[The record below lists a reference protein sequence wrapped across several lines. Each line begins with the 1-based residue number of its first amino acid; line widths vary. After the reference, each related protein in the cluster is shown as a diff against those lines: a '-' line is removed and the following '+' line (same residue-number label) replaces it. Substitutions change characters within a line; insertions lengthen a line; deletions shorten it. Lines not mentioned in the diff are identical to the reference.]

1 MIKKPALKKI
11 AEYLADTKSLRIAKD
26 QLASYQHLQKK
37 CMTTKKRSYD
47 TIIERQSEIVENL
60 QLQVNRDKC
69 DLSRFVRIEGDHFM
83 IFYLHYV
90 KNRTLQ
96 QVADYTHYTKDGV
109 VKILQRIKKKCT
121 QLNG

>member
-11 AEYLADTKSLRIAKD
+11 AEFLEDTKSLRIAKD
-26 QLASYQHLQKK
+26 QLVSYQHLQKK

-47 TIIERQSEIVENL
+47 KIIARQMEIVENL
-60 QLQVNRDKC
+60 QLQVNRDRN
-69 DLSRFVRIEGDHFM
+69 DLSRFVRIEEDHFM

-121 QLNG
+121 QLNR